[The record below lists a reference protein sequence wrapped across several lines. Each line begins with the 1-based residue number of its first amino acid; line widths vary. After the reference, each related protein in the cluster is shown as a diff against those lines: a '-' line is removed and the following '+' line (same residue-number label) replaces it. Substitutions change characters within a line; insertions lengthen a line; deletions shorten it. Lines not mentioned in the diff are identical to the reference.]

1 MAISFPPSPSLY
13 QSYTYDGIT
22 YVWNGFEWVNNTPRN
37 TKNSFNKIQIGGK
50 EQFDAFSYRYI
61 NFEGI
66 NINIFSADTNTII
79 FSALSSS
86 TSSTTFT
93 GGTVSG
99 PTNFTN
105 GLTANTISATTYQN
119 LPSSTLSGGTVS
131 GATNFTNGLTAN
143 TISVITIN
151 SSVALAGN
159 PTTTTQSPGTN
170 NTTIA
175 TTEFVNSA
183 ASNDQFILASQIF
196 S

>member
-99 PTNFTN
+99 ATNFTN
-105 GLTANTISATTYQN
+105 GLTANTISAT
-119 LPSSTLSGGTVS
+119 
-131 GATNFTNGLTAN
+131 
-143 TISVITIN
+143 TIN